1 MALQERLQAHLQSGL
16 TTFCRAW
23 SVVRTDGTQLGF
35 TDHDRDL
42 RFDGQVFRA
51 DSGMSAKAL
60 QQGTGLSVD
69 NTEAVGALSDAA
81 ITEVDILA
89 GRFDG
94 AEVWSWLVNWQDV
107 AERQLLFRGTIGEM
121 RRIDGAFEAELR
133 GLSEALNRP
142 FGRVFQTPCT
152 AVLGDAACGFD
163 LSEPGYRWEGVLT
176 AVDDSAVVRVDTGGG
191 FEPGWFQR
199 GRFDVLSGAAKGLS
213 GMIKRDVP
221 DTDGRRIELWEPLRA
236 TLATGD
242 EVRLTA
248 GCDKRTQT
256 CRLKF
261 NNLLNFR
268 GFPDVPEDDWLLIN
282 PSRTGNKNG
291 GSRR

>member
-1 MALQERLQAHLQSGL
+1 MALQDRLQAHLQSGL

-42 RFDGQVFRA
+42 SFDGQVFRA

-81 ITEVDILA
+81 ITEADILA

-176 AVDDSAVVRVDTGGG
+176 SVDDSAVVRVDTGGG

-236 TLATGD
+236 TLAAGD